1 MYHSF
6 HTKFQLKNV
15 TLHPGEYK
23 VTKDEII
30 ISTVLG
36 SCVSVALYDP
46 LNRQGGMNHF
56 LLPRA
61 DHIPVDDLFLLKEET
76 RYGLYAMEILLNN
89 LLKLGSLKKN
99 LKAKVF
105 GGSNMF
111 YTKDRESSIGN
122 MNAEFALKFLQNEG
136 IPVLSSDTGGHLGRK
151 ILYFPKEGR
160 ILLKKLESSRKNRLI
175 SKDER
180 KFGDSLEKKKE
191 SQDIILF

>member
-6 HTKFQLKNV
+6 HTKFQLKNI
-15 TLHPGEYK
+15 TLHPGEFQ
-23 VTKDEII
+23 VSDEEII

-56 LLPRA
+56 LLPGA
-61 DHIPVDDLFLLKEET
+61 DHISVDDLFLIKDET

-89 LLKLGSLKKN
+89 LMKLGSYKGN

-111 YTKDRESSIGN
+111 YTKDHRGGIGS
-122 MNAEFALKFLQNEG
+122 MNSEFALKFLQNEG
-136 IPVLSSDTGGHLGRK
+136 IPVISSDTGGHFGRK

-160 ILLKKLESSRKNRLI
+160 ILLKKLESTRKIKHI
-175 SKDER
+175 SKDEK
-180 KFGDSLEKKKE
+180 KFGETLSKKNGTE
-191 SQDIILF
+191 DIILF

>member
-1 MYHSF
+1 MYNSF
-6 HTKFQLKNV
+6 HARFQLKNV

-23 VTKDEII
+23 VTNEQII

-56 LLPRA
+56 LLPGA
-61 DHIPVDDLFLLKEET
+61 DHISVDDLFLLKNET
-76 RYGLYAMEILLNN
+76 RYGLYAMEILINN
-89 LLKLGSLKKN
+89 LIKLGSAKKN

-111 YTKDRESSIGN
+111 YTRDRESSIGS
-122 MNAEFALKFLQNEG
+122 MNSEFALKFLQYEG
-136 IPVLSSDTGGHLGRK
+136 IPVLSSDTGGHFGRK
-151 ILYFPKEGR
+151 ILYFPQEGR
-160 ILLKKLESSRKNRLI
+160 ILLKKLESSREIKHI

-180 KFGDSLEKKKE
+180 KFDDSLIKKKGSE
-191 SQDIILF
+191 DIILF